1 MNENWTE
8 KLIDA
13 HLEEPNTIE
22 PWLGFESR
30 MVAQVADQ
38 TATRKSPALWM
49 VWASA
54 AVATTIIAIVFF
66 ARPAPQK
73 PAHVETAK
81 ANKPAQPPQTAT
93 VPHVGRG
100 PVVATR
106 RSARRQERHEAFAAA
121 RDVRQE
127 VFPAPSPLSEQERMA
142 FAYLRGTPRSEV
154 VAMSRPEPE
163 LPQEMNQAIPG
174 QEVNHTL
181 QDSRSGST
189 R

>member
-8 KLIDA
+8 RLIDA
-13 HLEEPNTIE
+13 HLEAPSAAEPS
-22 PWLGFESR
+22 LGFESR
-30 MVAQVADQ
+30 LLAQVAHQ
-38 TATRKSPALWM
+38 RVTRKRPMLWM

-54 AVATTIIAIVFF
+54 AVAATIIAIVFF
-66 ARPAPQK
+66 ARPVPPK
-73 PAHVETAK
+73 PADVETAK
-81 ANKPAQPPQTAT
+81 ANKRAQPPQTAI

-106 RSARRQERHEAFAAA
+106 RSAPRQRRHEAVAAV

-127 VFPAPSPLSEQERMA
+127 VFPAPSPLSDQERMA

-154 VAMSRPEPE
+154 IAMSRPEPDI
-163 LPQEMNQAIPG
+163 PQEIDQALPG
-174 QEVNHTL
+174 PEVNRTL
-181 QDSRSGST
+181 PSST